1 MAFPPGRSVHFS
13 PIDSPRF
20 VASANGAL
28 RAWPWAGAAVIG
40 LVLSVGWAATGDA
53 PKSETSQR
61 ALWRVGKPVPIVV
74 RQGRSSFQAPAR
86 SPSSELLVVVSSL
99 AHERGPFSVQLAA
112 RPARTAAVPS
122 IAVEGLAVCAT
133 ASVPDP
139 RARAAPNPERARP
152 DPAHCPS
159 LLREGTSSERGRPEP
174 PPERVF
180 HMLVRDGDVYSP
192 SNYVA
197 VPAVLRGVGQR
208 IQVYVAREDLDS
220 VGDLALGDIINA
232 FDERIFPVI
241 SSRFG
246 PAPDVDGDRRFTVLV
261 SSWLEHMGG
270 GRFAVDG
277 FIRVAD
283 LDRTIRP
290 PLGNQCD
297 VMYLS
302 ASLKSGP
309 YLRTVLAHEYM
320 HAVLFGQKGRG
331 AGQAGGPGKEEEG
344 WLDEAIAHL
353 AEDSCGFSTSNIDY
367 RVRAFLACPER
378 YQLVVDDYYAA
389 DLFRSHGN
397 RGSTYLF
404 LRWCADRYGRELLPA
419 LVTSNTCGTANLE
432 ACTGTAFTELYR
444 GWTLELVCHPRE
456 QSAEGPVASR
466 DQAPRAE
473 SGARLEDWVRGGP
486 RLSRLTAGSV
496 DRWDALGTT
505 SHYVIVDGST
515 SGAVDIEVSGPAS
528 AQLQVT
534 AVPLGDDRPRLD
546 LSVAKLRGA
555 GGELFLRACI
565 KERHGQPVKLTQ
577 LSWEPLSPGPSRR
590 RGEGC
595 RGRMEGAE
603 LEKSLG
609 ALSLAASGELTSQ
622 PIHLAGAAGSDEPL
636 VVQLGGVDASGRP
649 IWAWAELGR

>member
-1 MAFPPGRSVHFS
+1 MASPAGRSVHFS
-13 PIDSPRF
+13 PIDSPLY
-20 VASANGAL
+20 VASANRAL

-40 LVLSVGWAATGDA
+40 LILSVGWAATSDA

-61 ALWRVGKPVPIVV
+61 AWWRVDKPVPILV
-74 RQGRSSFQAPAR
+74 RQGRASFQAPAR

-99 AHERGPFSVQLAA
+99 ARERGPFSVQLAA
-112 RPARTAAVPS
+112 RPARTAAVPP
-122 IAVEGLAVCAT
+122 LAVDGLPVC
-133 ASVPDP
+133 
-139 RARAAPNPERARP
+139 ARASALDTRPRVAHDAERDRP
-152 DPAHCPS
+152 DPAHCRPS
-159 LLREGTSSERGRPEP
+159 LREGASPERVRPDP
-174 PPERVF
+174 PKERVF

-208 IQVYVAREDLDS
+208 IQVYVASDDLDS
-220 VGDLALGDIINA
+220 VGDLALADIINA

-246 PAPDVDGDRRFTVLV
+246 PAPDVDGDGRFTVLL
-261 SSWLEHMGG
+261 SSWLEHLGG
-270 GRFAVDG
+270 GRYAVDG

-283 LDRTIRP
+283 LDRIIRP

-302 ASLKSGP
+302 ASLGSGP

-331 AGQAGGPGKEEEG
+331 AGQAGGTGKEEEG

-419 LVTSNTCGTANLE
+419 LVTSNTCGAANLE
-432 ACTGTAFTELYR
+432 ACTGASFTELYR
-444 GWTLELVCHPRE
+444 GWTLDLVGHAGA

-473 SGARLEDWVRGGP
+473 SDPWLEDCLRGGP
-486 RLSRLTAGSV
+486 RPTRLTAGAV

-515 SGAVDIEVSGPAS
+515 AGAVEIEVSGPAS

-534 AVPLGDDRPRLD
+534 AVLLGDDRPRLD
-546 LSVAKLRGA
+546 LSVVKIRAA
-555 GGELFLRACI
+555 SGELFLRACI
-565 KERHGQPVKLTQ
+565 KERHGEPVKLTQ
-577 LSWEPLSPGPSRR
+577 ISWEPLSPGPSRR

-595 RGRMEGAE
+595 RGHLEAAE

-609 ALSLAASGELTSQ
+609 TLTLAASGELTSQ
-622 PIHLAGAAGSDEPL
+622 PIQLAGATGRDGPL
-636 VVQLGGVDASGRP
+636 LVQLGGVDASGRR